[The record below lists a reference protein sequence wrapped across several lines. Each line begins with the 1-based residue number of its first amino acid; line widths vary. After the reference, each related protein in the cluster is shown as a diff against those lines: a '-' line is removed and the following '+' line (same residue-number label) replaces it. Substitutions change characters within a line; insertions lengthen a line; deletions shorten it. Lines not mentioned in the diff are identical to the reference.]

1 MLVKIILNDSSN
13 SFEDI
18 KILNFIENN
27 IFIFSDQKNL
37 LLCIGIITLKTVIM
51 LFMLI
56 FKNNILVSL
65 RFDAYSILLKSYFK
79 KNINYFKKDLISH
92 AIRNLTTEI
101 NYVFQRFISPY
112 VSLIGDFILLIGLL
126 FFYFFMTQRRS

>member
-1 MLVKIILNDSSN
+1 MNFKVLFFFFNISRKPYLKIFFLFLISLIETLLEILIVLLIPMLVKIILNDSSN

-27 IFIFSDQKNL
+27 IFIFYFQKNL

-79 KNINYFKKDLISH
+79 KNINYFKKI
-92 AIRNLTTEI
+92 
-101 NYVFQRFISPY
+101 
-112 VSLIGDFILLIGLL
+112 
-126 FFYFFMTQRRS
+126 

>member
-65 RFDAYSILLKSYFK
+65 RFDAYSILLKVILK
-79 KNINYFKKDLISH
+79 KILI
-92 AIRNLTTEI
+92 ILK
-101 NYVFQRFISPY
+101 RFN
-112 VSLIGDFILLIGLL
+112 
-126 FFYFFMTQRRS
+126 